1 VDRLE
6 RDVMYWR
13 DYSPQISIVNA
24 MQLDSINGLQ
34 GIFVL
39 LFFFPLSRVIKFS
52 IVHNPALDTVLSTT
66 SQLVAT
72 GAYPFMSY
80 SGSKEKKGRKET
92 TSANPR
98 VREKQ
103 RPRFQSKGRKNGGMK
118 QIKQCIN

>member
-1 VDRLE
+1 MDRLE

-80 SGSKEKKGRKET
+80 SGSNEKKEG
-92 TSANPR
+92 
-98 VREKQ
+98 KQ
-103 RPRFQSKGRKNGGMK
+103 RRAQTLECGKNKGRVFKVKEGRMVE
-118 QIKQCIN
+118 